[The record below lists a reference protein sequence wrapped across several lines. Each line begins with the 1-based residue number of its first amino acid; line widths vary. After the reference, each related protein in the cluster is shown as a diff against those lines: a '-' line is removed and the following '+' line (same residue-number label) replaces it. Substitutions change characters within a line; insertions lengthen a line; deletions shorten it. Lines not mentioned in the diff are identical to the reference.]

1 MEQSTPSGLTRE
13 DVLQSVLEEHKPTSN
28 PIAKVIWVILGV
40 IFVGFAYI
48 GTLLPGWPTVSW
60 LVLAAF
66 CFARSSKRMFKWLL
80 TNPLFGKVLLD
91 YYQNGKALP
100 YHSKVLIIGMISL
113 VSSMSI
119 WYLMAKTSDPGF
131 GQATIAI
138 VALIGIWFVG
148 WKVPSVE

>member
-13 DVLQSVLEEHKPTSN
+13 DVLQSVLDEHKPTSN
-28 PIAKVIWVILGV
+28 PVAKVIWVILGV
-40 IFVGFAYI
+40 LFVGFAYI

-66 CFARSSKRMFKWLL
+66 CFARSSKRMLKWLL
-80 TNPLFGKVLLD
+80 TNPIFGKALLN
-91 YYQNGKALP
+91 YYQAGKALP
-100 YHSKVLIIGMISL
+100 YHSKILIIGMISL

-119 WYLMAKTSDPGF
+119 WYLMTKTNDPGF

-148 WKVPSVE
+148 WKVPTIE